1 MEDLEGKV
9 VYIAESIDKHMAL
22 EALEVQERNGA
33 YYKYRLINLKTL
45 EIVEKWESSI
55 FLERNLRHTQT
66 ILDKMINSKN
76 NK

>member
-1 MEDLEGKV
+1 MENLEGKV

-22 EALEVQERNGA
+22 EVHQRDGV
-33 YYKYRLINLKTL
+33 YFKYRLINLKTL

-55 FLERNLRHTQT
+55 FFERDLRHTQT

-76 NK
+76 NE